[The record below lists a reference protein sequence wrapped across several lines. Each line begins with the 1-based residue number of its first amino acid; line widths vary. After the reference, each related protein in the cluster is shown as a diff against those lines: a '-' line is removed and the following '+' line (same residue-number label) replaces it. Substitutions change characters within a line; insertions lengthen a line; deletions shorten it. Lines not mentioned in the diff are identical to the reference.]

1 MPDFPLSTFRIPPRF
16 FFLEFCPI
24 RKSGEEGEEERA
36 GLAPHYPAEE
46 LQSLVCLSSS
56 EVKDLFLVPS
66 AFIIAARCVAVHSC
80 VKSSNMH
87 TSALHATGRNP
98 REEERSALSATRN
111 VLACCSWPHPYYL
124 IRLTIPP
131 HSSSVP
137 PPSYY
142 RGRSRQLCPPRPK
155 VKTRIQI

>member
-24 RKSGEEGEEERA
+24 RKSGEEGEKERV
-36 GLAPHYPAEE
+36 GLLPI
-46 LQSLVCLSSS
+46 LRRSSNLMF
-56 EVKDLFLVPS
+56 VFLRGEGSPQVPS

-111 VLACCSWPHPYYL
+111 VLACCSRPHPYYL
-124 IRLTIPP
+124 IRLDIPP

-142 RGRSRQLCPPRPK
+142 RGRSRQLCPPPP
-155 VKTRIQI
+155 